1 MAYLD
6 AKARAQQSAS
16 LTKEKPS
23 EVVSCLLAE
32 LSLNPVVVRIYR
44 KKRRVRISIVVD
56 IIIDLMAA
64 RDNKLTAPYTDPP
77 S

>member
-1 MAYLD
+1 M
-6 AKARAQQSAS
+6 
-16 LTKEKPS
+16 
-23 EVVSCLLAE
+23 LAE